1 MMTVLGKE
9 MMTKAL
15 SRKPGRMSPMDVSY
29 SYWFFYGGK
38 GKADMDVLEGGGGE
52 GLG

>member
-1 MMTVLGKE
+1 
-9 MMTKAL
+9 
-15 SRKPGRMSPMDVSY
+15 MSPMDVSY
-29 SYWFFYGGK
+29 YYYYWSFYGGK